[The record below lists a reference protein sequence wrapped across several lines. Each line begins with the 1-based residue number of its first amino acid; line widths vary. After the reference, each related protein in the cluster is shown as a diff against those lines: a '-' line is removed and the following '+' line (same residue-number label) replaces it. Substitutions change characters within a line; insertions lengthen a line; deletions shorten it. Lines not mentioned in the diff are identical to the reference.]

1 MASVTSRYAR
11 AFADVVV
18 GQKLEVNSVR
28 EELRAVVATV
38 SASKELRDVMESP
51 AIPHDQKLR
60 LLDAIASEMGL
71 VTAVRNFVAVLIDH
85 GRIPMLAQ
93 IARQFEI
100 ELNNRLGLAEAEIT
114 SSRELSPEEKKGM
127 EEQIARMTGKRVQ
140 ARYALDK
147 AILGGA
153 VVKIGSTI
161 YDGSV
166 RGQLRRMKEQLSA
179 G

>member
-11 AFADVVV
+11 AFADVVLDL
-18 GQKLEVNSVR
+18 KLDVTSVR
-28 EELRAVVATV
+28 QELRSVVSTLN
-38 SASKELRDVMESP
+38 SSRELREVFESP
-51 AIPHDQKLR
+51 AIPHEQKLK
-60 LLDAIASEMGL
+60 LLDAIASQMGL

-85 GRIPMLAQ
+85 GRLLILAQ
-93 IARQFEI
+93 IARQVEA
-100 ELNNRLGLAEAEIT
+100 ELNQRLGLAEAEI
-114 SSRELSPEEKKGM
+114 SSARDLSAEEKRAL
-127 EEQIARMTGKRVQ
+127 ETQIAHMTGKQVQ
-140 ARYALDK
+140 AQYSTDK
-147 AILGGA
+147 NLLGGA